1 MPVAK
6 ALKVLPKQD
15 AALDNVKKLVSNLN
29 HSLIKL
35 EVDRNR
41 FKTEVEACEG
51 LCSEIKE
58 LIHATTKRVIPSS

>member
-1 MPVAK
+1 MPLTIAK
-6 ALKVLPKQD
+6 ETLNENV
-15 AALDNVKKLVSNLN
+15 ALDNVKKLVSNLN
-29 HSLIKL
+29 QSLIKL

-58 LIHATTKRVIPSS
+58 MIHVTTKRVVSPS